1 MSPNTHTRTPCKFKN
16 SEIWGKKERKNL
28 SATTDGHWTVR
39 FTSMVRPCCHAWI
52 HCLFTAHGCFDMVV
66 SSFAKCTLDSKILKI
81 IIQDSNLRFSVVDS
95 LIPACVRRLGLAVR
109 FYFECT
115 MLCTKSRG
123 TTTMCYGGGGR
134 RALSGGLLNLYH
146 YSNQRPTA
154 IASLVAASWN
164 GLQCNAHCTCVHCL
178 FLDATPPRVHK
189 IVRCSPDK
197 LIQTFIYKSFWGKKR
212 WFTFKHLSCSAV
224 CLAKENLERT
234 QLSW

>member
-1 MSPNTHTRTPCKFKN
+1 MYCSTSHVQKRWHTCLPTHTHAHPCKFKN
-16 SEIWGKKERKNL
+16 SKIWGKKERKNL

-95 LIPACVRRLGLAVR
+95 LIPACVRHLGLAVR

-134 RALSGGLLNLYH
+134 RALSGGGLLNLYH
-146 YSNQRPTA
+146 YSNQPPYCYRFPCGGLLEW
-154 IASLVAASWN
+154 IAVKCPLYLCA
-164 GLQCNAHCTCVHCL
+164 L
-178 FLDATPPRVHK
+178 FFPGRDTPP
-189 IVRCSPDK
+189 C
-197 LIQTFIYKSFWGKKR
+197 
-212 WFTFKHLSCSAV
+212 A
-224 CLAKENLERT
+224 
-234 QLSW
+234 

>member
-1 MSPNTHTRTPCKFKN
+1 
-16 SEIWGKKERKNL
+16 
-28 SATTDGHWTVR
+28 
-39 FTSMVRPCCHAWI
+39 
-52 HCLFTAHGCFDMVV
+52 MVV

-134 RALSGGLLNLYH
+134 RALSGGGLLNLYH
-146 YSNQRPTA
+146 YSNQPPYCYRFPCGGLLEW
-154 IASLVAASWN
+154 IAV
-164 GLQCNAHCTCVHCL
+164 QCPLHMCAL
-178 FLDATPPRVHK
+178 FVPGRDTPPRVHK

-197 LIQTFIYKSFWGKKR
+197 LIQTFIYNNFEARKDDSPSN
-212 WFTFKHLSCSAV
+212 TVL
-224 CLAKENLERT
+224 
-234 QLSW
+234 